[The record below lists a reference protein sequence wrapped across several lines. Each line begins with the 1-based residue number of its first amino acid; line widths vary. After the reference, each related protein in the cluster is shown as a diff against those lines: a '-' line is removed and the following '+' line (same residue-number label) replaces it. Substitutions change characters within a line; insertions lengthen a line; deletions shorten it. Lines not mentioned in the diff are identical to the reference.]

1 MLIAAAP
8 SQIGMKIRA
17 AMGIVFIKRPAS
29 RQAPSKRKPP
39 STTMIVCI
47 SLLLP
52 STCAALRFVRL
63 PLGFFRLLVIAD
75 DAFQGADAECR
86 AFLAGRYDGNR
97 TQGHLAPPSMFHA
110 VSRGLASFAPA
121 LGPVVRADARAE
133 RALLRPGFPH
143 RGRDLDREFHPV
155 LPVLVFPLVGKRRKK
170 LMQQVTVRRMQLEHV
185 EADAPG
191 AQRGADEILYQN
203 L

>member
-29 RQAPSKRKPP
+29 RQAPSKRKPT

-63 PLGFFRLLVIAD
+63 PPGFFRLLVIAD
-75 DAFQGADAECR
+75 DAFQRADAKGGT
-86 AFLAGRYDGNR
+86 FLAGHCDGDR
-97 TQGHLAPPSMFHA
+97 AQGHVAPPLMFHA
-110 VSRGLASFAPA
+110 VSRGLASFAPGHSSGWLRA
-121 LGPVVRADARAE
+121 YGGGESSFTPKRSAAGP
-133 RALLRPGFPH
+133 
-143 RGRDLDREFHPV
+143 
-155 LPVLVFPLVGKRRKK
+155 
-170 LMQQVTVRRMQLEHV
+170 T
-185 EADAPG
+185 
-191 AQRGADEILYQN
+191 QRGLSRN
-203 L
+203 H